1 MQPVIG
7 QEFTTS
13 NGLNNWMPTLY
24 TTVYHL
30 GLKESLR
37 AAAMTNVAQVAVLLI
52 CAFCIDRVGRRIW
65 TVASL
70 VVGGTLLAF
79 LGFVAAQSV
88 LSVMILGTWSSP

>member
-1 MQPVIG
+1 VWTLWASAFFIA
-7 QEFTTS
+7 

-52 CAFCIDRVGRRIW
+52 CAF
-65 TVASL
+65 ASI
-70 VVGGTLLAF
+70 AS
-79 LGFVAAQSV
+79 AAEFGPWRPS
-88 LSVMILGTWSSP
+88 LSVVCCWRFWDS